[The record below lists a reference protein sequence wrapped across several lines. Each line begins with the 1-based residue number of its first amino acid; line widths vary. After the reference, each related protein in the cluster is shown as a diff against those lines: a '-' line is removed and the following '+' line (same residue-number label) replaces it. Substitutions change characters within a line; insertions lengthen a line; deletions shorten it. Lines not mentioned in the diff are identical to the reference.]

1 MNYSRPCIKDI
12 YPIYKLSDTM
22 FRIGAQIN
30 ITTEFNDPTGEL
42 WELVTR
48 LNGTELNIIFK
59 EMKELFPN
67 ITLSAIEYGIDL
79 LANEGLIEEFGQ
91 NDSVDDRYM
100 SNVNYFRRYLDSYE
114 DSLAVQKKINNS
126 SILLL
131 GLGGGGSNILTLL
144 AGLGPKK
151 LTIVDYDR
159 VERNNLG
166 RQMLYKESDI
176 GELKTVVAKREFEKM
191 NSSVKLTTIDKK
203 INSTT
208 DVLDLLVDIDLVIC
222 AIDEPPFVAQRRVNE
237 AIIKAGV
244 PCVFGGSQVSRGRV
258 YSVVPGETGCFDCLN
273 IHYTKTSPNFID
285 QFVGFQ
291 KINFNPPTVA
301 YGPAIFQL
309 SGAIVDEAIRILT
322 NFCIPMSKSTQ
333 FEIIM
338 KQVLHLHISLG
349 HVSKSVRLVVMA
361 TVMIGKYLVIM
372 GRS

>member
-203 INSTT
+203 IN
-208 DVLDLLVDIDLVIC
+208 
-222 AIDEPPFVAQRRVNE
+222 
-237 AIIKAGV
+237 
-244 PCVFGGSQVSRGRV
+244 
-258 YSVVPGETGCFDCLN
+258 
-273 IHYTKTSPNFID
+273 
-285 QFVGFQ
+285 
-291 KINFNPPTVA
+291 FNPPTVA

-322 NFCIPMSKSTQ
+322 NFCIPMSKSTR
-333 FEIIM
+333 FEINYETGASFTH
-338 KQVLHLHISLG
+338 KPWPRFKECPTCG
-349 HVSKSVRLVVMA
+349 HGNSNDWEIFSHY
-361 TVMIGKYLVIM
+361 G
-372 GRS
+372 

>member
-144 AGLGPKK
+144 AGLEPKK

-333 FEIIM
+333 FEINYETGASFTH
-338 KQVLHLHISLG
+338 KPWPRFKDCPTCG
-349 HVSKSVRLVVMA
+349 HGNSNDWEIFSHY
-361 TVMIGKYLVIM
+361 G
-372 GRS
+372 

>member
-100 SNVNYFRRYLDSYE
+100 SNVNCFRRYLDSYE

-203 INSTT
+203 SIQ
-208 DVLDLLVDIDLVIC
+208 LLM
-222 AIDEPPFVAQRRVNE
+222 F
-237 AIIKAGV
+237 
-244 PCVFGGSQVSRGRV
+244 
-258 YSVVPGETGCFDCLN
+258 
-273 IHYTKTSPNFID
+273 
-285 QFVGFQ
+285 
-291 KINFNPPTVA
+291 
-301 YGPAIFQL
+301 
-309 SGAIVDEAIRILT
+309 
-322 NFCIPMSKSTQ
+322 
-333 FEIIM
+333 
-338 KQVLHLHISLG
+338 
-349 HVSKSVRLVVMA
+349 
-361 TVMIGKYLVIM
+361 
-372 GRS
+372 